1 MKTNKEKIYDYL
13 MTDVYETGKIAV
25 VTQEIAEVFGLQRS
39 NASSLLNELV
49 KEGRLVKQSGRPVK
63 YIINFQK

>member
-39 NASSLLNELV
+39 NASS
-49 KEGRLVKQSGRPVK
+49 PVS
-63 YIINFQK
+63 YTHLRAHET